1 MGQLFLLRGT
11 AEKLKILPDGAKV
24 AVYVIKY
31 RVFLAFVFV
40 TSNNSMHRCVMA
52 QQMLIELISRVMAM
66 GDMAKGLKQ
75 CRACITSFLF
85 CLITSC
91 GHVNGYFVLG
101 CTEIDGKMDELLDSI
116 GFGTVKVHFACFIA
130 RQSQNLPLFLH
141 NTMVTPFGG
150 HFVTEISLGKVT
162 RH

>member
-1 MGQLFLLRGT
+1 MVDWGTFEDYDVHSGYLLACWNWNKVHKNVFDRKQTAAKVIWGNFFLLRGT

-66 GDMAKGLKQ
+66 GDIES
-75 CRACITSFLF
+75 R
-85 CLITSC
+85 
-91 GHVNGYFVLG
+91 
-101 CTEIDGKMDELLDSI
+101 
-116 GFGTVKVHFACFIA
+116 
-130 RQSQNLPLFLH
+130 
-141 NTMVTPFGG
+141 
-150 HFVTEISLGKVT
+150 T
-162 RH
+162 RNCP